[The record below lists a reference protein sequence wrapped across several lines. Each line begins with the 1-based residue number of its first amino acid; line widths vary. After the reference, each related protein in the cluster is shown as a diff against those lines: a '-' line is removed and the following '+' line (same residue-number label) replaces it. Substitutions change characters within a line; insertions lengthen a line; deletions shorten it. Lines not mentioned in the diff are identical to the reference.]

1 MASWITLD
9 KSSGGST
16 SGATQTS
23 VKVTC
28 ATHTGR
34 AGRSGTLVVRTS
46 KGVTK
51 SVSVNQNGVGVKI
64 EANNSGGTIEYSVKE
79 FTFDFTTNCK
89 SFTLSVGNG
98 TISQVTAN
106 GTVVS
111 PVNGTYTPSGDPG
124 STSPYNLKIKVTF
137 PANETADTK
146 TISVVV
152 TDKETPSYNKTS
164 TLSQKGFTFV
174 VSPTSINHGA
184 NQSTTEVTI
193 TASGSWSISNSNSN
207 ITISP
212 KSGTGNGKV
221 TVTTAQN
228 GGVDYTDTINVVSG
242 SVTKK
247 ITVNKTGLREVFTV
261 KQASGSAWEDFITS
275 DSGEFLTLK

>member
-16 SGATQTS
+16 SGVTQTS
-23 VKVTC
+23 VNVTC
-28 ATHTGR
+28 AAHTGR
-34 AGRSGTLVVRTS
+34 TGRSGTLVVRTS

-51 SVSVNQNGVGVKI
+51 SVSVNQNGLGVKI
-64 EANNSGGTIEYSVKE
+64 EANNSGQTIEYSITE

-89 SFTLSVGNG
+89 SFTLTSNR

-106 GTVVS
+106 GAVVS

-137 PANETADTK
+137 PANESNSAR
-146 TISVVV
+146 TISVIV
-152 TDKETPSYNKTS
+152 TDKETPSYNKTA
-164 TLSQKGFTFV
+164 TLSQEGFLFN
-174 VSPTSINHGA
+174 VSPTSINHGSG
-184 NQSTTEVTI
+184 QSTTELTI
-193 TASGSWSISNSNSN
+193 SASGSWSISNSNSN
-207 ITISP
+207 ISISP

-221 TVTTAQN
+221 TVTTAVN
-228 GGVDYTDTINVVSG
+228 GGVDYTDTINITSG

-247 ITVNKTGLREVFTV
+247 VTVNKTGLREVFMV